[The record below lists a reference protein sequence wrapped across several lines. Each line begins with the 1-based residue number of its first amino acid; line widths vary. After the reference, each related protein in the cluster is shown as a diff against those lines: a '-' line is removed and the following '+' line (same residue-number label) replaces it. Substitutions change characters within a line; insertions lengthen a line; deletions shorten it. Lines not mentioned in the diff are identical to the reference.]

1 MGRFE
6 TISEAGTGGACR
18 TVTHPRVLTKM
29 AKMKRFHHYRVYLSH
44 GSYYSL
50 SAANVKQAICQART
64 TARKVFGFRKQ
75 ASLTVERIQRPTT
88 ARDGLK
94 NAT

>member
-1 MGRFE
+1 MSLRK
-6 TISEAGTGGACR
+6 
-18 TVTHPRVLTKM
+18 L
-29 AKMKRFHHYRVYLSH
+29 AKMKRYRHYRVYLNH

-75 ASLTVERIQRPTT
+75 ASLMVERIQRLDRR
-88 ARDGLK
+88 AGRLEEVELK
-94 NAT
+94 IPRTK